1 MKHRFSFGG
10 IGASPVSQGRGVRS
24 TIADHKGFE
33 QENFMTEL
41 ALKREI
47 TLERILVHEL
57 IHRINNEFSS
67 LIGAVSRTAARSV
80 SHETKVALAHVI
92 ELLSH
97 YAELHRALQMP
108 EADTQIDAAAYLEN
122 LCLSISRSKLDGMKI
137 DLVLSAS
144 PLQLPSERCWRLG
157 MMVYELVTNAARH
170 AFGNGNGQVRV
181 ELSRAGRLVEC
192 RVVDNGSAPSRVRRG
207 QGLKIVDELVKS
219 LDGRLDQRFGQ
230 RGSFSILTFPY
241 EPPPHPTTAAA
252 KGSDL
257 PCRSDV
263 LASIA
268 DAGT

>member
-1 MKHRFSFGG
+1 
-10 IGASPVSQGRGVRS
+10 
-24 TIADHKGFE
+24 
-33 QENFMTEL
+33 MTEV

-47 TLERILVHEL
+47 ALEHILLHEL

-67 LIGAVSRTAARSV
+67 LIGAVSRAAKRSV
-80 SHETKVALAHVI
+80 NHEVKVALSHII
-92 ELLSH
+92 ELLSR

-108 EADTQIDAAAYLEN
+108 EDDTQIDAASYLEN
-122 LCLSISRSKLDGMKI
+122 LCLAIGRSKLDGLKI
-137 DLVLSAS
+137 DLVLTAS
-144 PLQLPSERCWRLG
+144 PLRLPSEGCWRLG
-157 MMVYELVTNAARH
+157 MIVYELVTNAARH

-181 ELSRAGRLVEC
+181 ELSCTAKLVEC
-192 RVVDNGSAPSRVRRG
+192 RIVDNGSAPTSVRRG
-207 QGLKIVDELVKS
+207 RGLRIVDELVKG

-230 RGSFSILTFPY
+230 SGSFSILTIPY

-252 KGSDL
+252 KGSNL